1 MKRTLALG
9 GVAAGLL
16 ASAAIAAP
24 AHADSIPSVNLAKT
38 NLAAKEVAAFWF
50 GQARANLINAT
61 PYGVETK
68 ISAKHVSTGGA
79 SADTKAG
86 VVGSSGDQKAA

>member
-24 AHADSIPSVNLAKT
+24 AQADSIPSVNLAKT
-38 NLAAKEVAAFWF
+38 NFAAQQIAA
-50 GQARANLINAT
+50 
-61 PYGVETK
+61 
-68 ISAKHVSTGGA
+68 
-79 SADTKAG
+79 
-86 VVGSSGDQKAA
+86 